1 MSRADRLDALIE
13 RGFDALLDG
22 ELEVA
27 DRKLAEARRIDSR
40 HPDVQ
45 LLDAALLRERGD
57 DERALAVYE
66 RLMKEHPDDPIAY
79 INAAQIH
86 VDALDCDAAIVVA
99 DRALELVDEEE
110 DLVAAVLAKVAA
122 HILRGEEHDL
132 AAAKEA
138 LGELSTSAIE
148 DPVTTLDIASAH
160 LAVGD
165 TETAV
170 RWYQRLVDDE
180 ELGADAWH
188 GIGMA
193 REDADDKP
201 GMVAAFQEVRRRD
214 AAAPQ
219 APWHLSLDEMEKIAA
234 DALAELPEP
243 VRERLGNVPVLIDD
257 LPSDE
262 MIADGTDPRTLGL
275 FQGTPMPEESAVGG
289 APALTNIH
297 LFQKNLERH
306 AQDADDLAEEI
317 RITVLHETAHFFG
330 LDEDD
335 LAALGLD

>member
-13 RGFDALLDG
+13 RGFSALLDG

-27 DRKLAEARRIDSR
+27 DRKLAEARRIDSK

-57 DERALAVYE
+57 DERALGVYE
-66 RLMKEHPDDPIAY
+66 RLMKEYPDDPIAY

-86 VDALDCDAAIVVA
+86 VDNLDLDAALVAA

-122 HILRGEEHDL
+122 HALRGEERDHD
-132 AAAKEA
+132 AAREA

-148 DPVTTLDIASAH
+148 DPISILDVASAH
-160 LAVGD
+160 LSVGD
-165 TETAV
+165 TAQAKL
-170 RWYQRLVDDE
+170 WYQRVKDDE

-193 REDADDKP
+193 SEDADDRA
-201 GMVAAFQEVRRRD
+201 GMIEAFQEVRRRD

-219 APWHLSLDEMEKIAA
+219 APWHISLDEMDRIAA
-234 DALAELPEP
+234 AALAELPDS
-243 VRERLGNVPVLIDD
+243 VRERLANVPILIDD
-257 LPSDE
+257 LPSEE
-262 MIADGTDPRTLGL
+262 MVADGVDPRLLGL
-275 FQGTPMPEESAVGG
+275 FQGTPMPEESSVGG
-289 APALTNIH
+289 TASLTNIH
-297 LFQKNLERH
+297 LFQRNLERH
-306 AQDADDLAEEI
+306 AQNRDDLLEEI

-335 LAALGLD
+335 LADLGLD